1 MAVFFLV
8 NNGLGDEIM
17 ASTEQLL
24 DGYYK
29 WLSESYQVNQLDD
42 SDEIVTP
49 FTDVIG
55 DNITLYLSTN
65 CDGSITLD
73 DDGYTLNNLELMNV
87 TLSRARN
94 QVVERILR
102 QYKIKRED
110 DLLSVSGQPVEFP
123 RMKLNL
129 TSAILKIGDLVFTQ
143 RKQVKSM
150 FADDVVKA
158 LNANDLGGLKSSFV
172 GRSGIEYLFPYVVA
186 PRKTH
191 PLKVVE
197 IANRISTDK
206 MMRLAY
212 QFIDVKRSAAFDFA
226 DPKFLIIYNNQE
238 AKLSPAGQ
246 KIAVDSGIITTGFD
260 NLDFIRD
267 VLAS

>member
-94 QVVERILR
+94 QVMERILR
-102 QYKIKRED
+102 QYKINRED
-110 DLLSVSGQPVEFP
+110 DLLSVSGQPVDFP

-150 FADDVVKA
+150 FADDVIKA
-158 LNANDLGGLKSSFV
+158 LNENDLGGLKSSFV
-172 GRSGIEYLFPYVVA
+172 GRSGIEYQFPYVVA
-186 PRKTH
+186 PRKMH

-226 DPKFLIIYNNQE
+226 DPKFLIIYNDQE